1 MANIIPY
8 VANIPYA
15 VDPNLDIP
23 TAYKLFDQP
32 HPPRKPHRDIP
43 KDDPSPAMELADRE
57 CARLIANS
65 CFFDP
70 PISDC
75 DIEDHAKRH
84 AISFDES
91 ERQLREFR
99 R

>member
-1 MANIIPY
+1 
-8 VANIPYA
+8 
-15 VDPNLDIP
+15 
-23 TAYKLFDQP
+23 
-32 HPPRKPHRDIP
+32 
-43 KDDPSPAMELADRE
+43 MEIADRE
-57 CARLIANS
+57 CARLIANT

-70 PISDC
+70 PISDS

-99 R
+99 K

>member
-1 MANIIPY
+1 MQ
-8 VANIPYA
+8 
-15 VDPNLDIP
+15 DLTLP
-23 TAYKLFDQP
+23 TFYELFDRPRPPRLP
-32 HPPRKPHRDIP
+32 HPDIP
-43 KDDPSPAMELADRE
+43 KHDPSPAMEIADRE
-57 CARLIANS
+57 CARLIANT

-70 PISDC
+70 PISDS

-99 R
+99 K